1 MNRMAAMTAPAMLNS
16 HNPDTMADWQ
26 SSLQAFLDNN
36 PDLPQ
41 GEEAA
46 APAEKP
52 AAKPRLEIIY
62 ERKGRA
68 GKPATI
74 IAGFG
79 DTPDDVI
86 ESVARRI
93 KTTIGT
99 GGSVRGGEILVQ
111 GDRREAV
118 RRILTEMGYRC

>member
-1 MNRMAAMTAPAMLNS
+1 
-16 HNPDTMADWQ
+16 MADWQ

-41 GEEAA
+41 GSEAVEDT
-46 APAEKP
+46 PERP
-52 AAKPRLEIIY
+52 AARPKLEIIF

-68 GKPATI
+68 GRPATI

-79 DTPDDVI
+79 DTPDSEI
-86 ESVARRI
+86 EDIARRI
-93 KTTIGT
+93 KTQIGT

-111 GDRREAV
+111 GDRREQV
-118 RRILTEMGYRC
+118 CRILQSLGFRTNKV